1 MSDMAL
7 GASTMDSV
15 RTPRWMLVL
24 LVSSLALNLL
34 VLGMVGT
41 LMWRT
46 RIPPPWAHTVTPN
59 LLGYASTLPPERR
72 QELWELSAK
81 ERQHVRPFRR
91 EVRAARDETVKA
103 LSAESFDRQR
113 FLAAHAR
120 QMEVE
125 TRAREAV
132 RDLYATIAQ
141 ALTPE
146 ERHGF
151 EQWRAE
157 RKRIRRNLL
166 DEDPK
171 HAAQK
176 QP

>member
-7 GASTMDSV
+7 GASAVDSG
-15 RTPRWMLVL
+15 RAPRWMLVL

-34 VLGMVGT
+34 VLGLVGG

-46 RIPPPWAHTVTPN
+46 RIPQPWAHTVTPN
-59 LLGYASTLPPERR
+59 LLGYASTLPAERR
-72 QELWELSAK
+72 QELWELSDK

-91 EVRAARDETVKA
+91 EVRAARQEAVKA

-125 TRAREAV
+125 TKAREAV
-132 RDLYATIAQ
+132 RDLYVTIAE

-146 ERHGF
+146 ERREF
-151 EQWRAE
+151 QDWRAE
-157 RKRIRRNLL
+157 RKRSRHNFL
-166 DEDPK
+166 DEDSKSGTPK
-171 HAAQK
+171 
-176 QP
+176 

>member
-7 GASTMDSV
+7 GTSTMHGS
-15 RTPRWMLVL
+15 RTPRWMVVL
-24 LVSSLALNLL
+24 LVASLALNLL
-34 VLGMVGT
+34 VIGMVGT

-46 RIPPPWAHTVTPN
+46 RIPPPWARTVTPN
-59 LLGYASTLPPERR
+59 LLGYASTLPAERR
-72 QELWELSAK
+72 QELWELTAK
-81 ERQHVRPFRR
+81 EREHVRPFRR
-91 EVRAARDETVKA
+91 EVRAARDETVRA

-132 RDLYATIAQ
+132 RDLYMTIA
-141 ALTPE
+141 ATLTPE
-146 ERHGF
+146 ERQGF
-151 EQWRAE
+151 QHWRTE
-157 RKRIRRNLL
+157 RRRSRHNML

-171 HAAQK
+171 GDDASK
-176 QP
+176 